1 MSMSN
6 SAETAFLQL
15 LFTNAAWTGVG
26 DAGGLL
32 PSAGAGSFYVSL
44 HTADPGEAGTQATSE
59 CAYTGYARVA
69 VARSGAG
76 FSVSSDTVSNL
87 ITLTFGQCTA
97 GVETATYAGIGVASA
112 GATALLF
119 SGALSSSLLIQSPTQ
134 PVIAI
139 GTFTVQVN

>member
-1 MSMSN
+1 MSN

>member
-1 MSMSN
+1 MSN

-87 ITLTFGQCTA
+87 LALTFGQCTA

-112 GATALLF
+112 GATGLLF